1 MKPDYE
7 DSKNHILWC
16 LNQKRGIEIE
26 DPNNDLCKA
35 YIRKAKSALNMLL
48 SAIEKDETDWIAA
61 TSYYSRYFAF
71 YALLKKCGIKSEI
84 HECTISL
91 MDFLFVKEKTIEKE
105 FYDYFKKAKIFR
117 IDAQYYVSDEMDEA
131 ELKDNARTTSD
142 FLLKMEEIIERMDEN
157 KINKLRNKIIDLKI
171 KNEDD

>member
-1 MKPDYE
+1 MRPDCE

-16 LNQKRGIEIE
+16 LNQKRGIELE

-35 YIRKAKSALNMLL
+35 HIKKAKSALNMLL
-48 SAIEKDETDWIAA
+48 SAIEKDEIDWIAA

-91 MDFLFVKEKTIEKE
+91 MDFLFVEEKIIEQK
-105 FYDYFKKAKIFR
+105 FHDDFKKAKIFR
-117 IDAQYYVSDEMDEA
+117 IDAQYYVSDEIDKD
-131 ELKDNARTTSD
+131 ELKNNARTTSD
-142 FLLKMEEIIERMDEN
+142 FLLKMEEIIEKMNED
-157 KINKLRNKIIDLKI
+157 KINGLRNKIIDLKN
-171 KNEDD
+171 KN